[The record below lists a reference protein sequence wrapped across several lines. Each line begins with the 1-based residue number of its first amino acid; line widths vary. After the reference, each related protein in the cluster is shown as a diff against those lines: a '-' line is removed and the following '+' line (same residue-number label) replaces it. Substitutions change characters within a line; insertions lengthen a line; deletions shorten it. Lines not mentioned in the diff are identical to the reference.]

1 MNDSAIKID
10 NKIREQIDHIFNI
23 HSQEFLKVKIG
34 DLVFEWY
41 IKGFTAAS
49 EHVKRSADEK

>member
-1 MNDSAIKID
+1 MEDSAIKID

-23 HSQEFLKVKIG
+23 HNEEYLKIKIG

-41 IKGFTAAS
+41 LKGFTAAG
-49 EHVKRSADEK
+49 EAVKRSLNEK

>member
-1 MNDSAIKID
+1 MDDSAIKID

-23 HSQEFLKVKIG
+23 HNEEYLKSKIN

-41 IKGFTAAS
+41 LKGFTAAG
-49 EHVKRSADEK
+49 EAIKKNLIEK